1 MLSILLY
8 TTYRR
13 KEDKY
18 MKLPNTRKYHYKG
31 INPSKE
37 SQNMWLMILIGIAL
51 MAFII
56 FVL

>member
-1 MLSILLY
+1 
-8 TTYRR
+8 
-13 KEDKY
+13 
-18 MKLPNTRKYHYKG
+18 MKLPSTRKYHYKG
-31 INPSKE
+31 INPGKE